1 VPNFPEVFTLGE
13 AMALIV
19 PERKARLSEALRFRI
34 QTAGAESNVA
44 LHLSDLGHRVAWV
57 GRLGQDPLGDRVSRA
72 LENGG
77 VDLRWSRRDI
87 EAPTAVFFKD
97 PGPVSTEVY
106 YYRAGSAGSRIQ
118 VEDVS
123 TLPFQGAR
131 LAHVSGVTLALGSGA
146 RAAAS
151 AFLDLAPRAGLTT
164 SFDVN
169 YRRKLWS
176 SADAA
181 PALADAARQADL
193 VFVGLDE
200 SEALWGTRTPEEVRT
215 LIGERSELI
224 VKDEGRPVAV
234 FAPGSDRATR
244 IAVEPVEVREPVG
257 AGDAFAAGYLSGFLR
272 GDDLT
277 KRVGL
282 GHSLATRALTTLSDH
297 EEVLRD

>member
-1 VPNFPEVFTLGE
+1 MRNFPEVFTLGE

-19 PERKARLSEALRFRI
+19 PERKERLAEAQRFRI
-34 QTAGAESNVA
+34 DTAGAESNVA

-57 GRLGQDPLGDRVSRA
+57 GRLGQDPLGDRVSTA
-72 LENGG
+72 LERGG

-106 YYRAGSAGSRIQ
+106 YYREGSAGSRIE

-123 TLPFQGAR
+123 ALPFHGAR
-131 LAHVSGVTLALGSGA
+131 LAHVSGVTLALGPGA
-146 RAAAS
+146 RAAVG
-151 AFLDLAPRAGLTT
+151 AFLDLARGAGLTT

-176 SADAA
+176 PADAG
-181 PALADAARQADL
+181 PTLADAARQADL

-200 SEALWGTRTPEEVRT
+200 AKALWGVGTPEDARA
-215 LIGERSELI
+215 LIGERPELV

-234 FAPGSDRATR
+234 FAPGSDLPTR
-244 IAVEPVEVREPVG
+244 IAVAPVEVREPVG
-257 AGDAFAAGYLSGFLR
+257 AGDAFAAGYLSGVLR

-297 EEVLRD
+297 EGARHD